1 MALFTPVGQPGELA
15 LTTLRLYVE
24 AVAASQSEL
33 AGAILATAQPE
44 SPDDSVATVAGTI
57 GVALDLLDEI
67 LSGQRSDAPA
77 GIGARTRFPKGH
89 WGIADAIR
97 CPVASSRIAYGCR
110 VRRSGVQ

>member
-1 MALFTPVGQPGELA
+1 MALFTPVGQPRELA

-77 GIGARTRFPKGH
+77 GIGARTRIPKAHWVGAQHATSSTSLEGGAPSGH
-89 WGIADAIR
+89 WDR
-97 CPVASSRIAYGCR
+97 
-110 VRRSGVQ
+110 